1 MGVSLVRTCPKNMR
15 VGLVRLAF
23 LMRVE
28 NFVLFCISTN
38 SQSSPF
44 FFLILIMIKCL
55 MFNKLRNLNNFTN
68 LSKDFGKLDDKLIIQ
83 YFHYIHIRI

>member
-1 MGVSLVRTCPKNMR
+1 
-15 VGLVRLAF
+15 
-23 LMRVE
+23 
-28 NFVLFCISTN
+28 
-38 SQSSPF
+38 
-44 FFLILIMIKCL
+44 